1 MDIAPVGF
9 TDGGLFHSLTYSAQP
24 FYNKGR
30 TTHFFSAQQKKH
42 GGEEGI
48 PNKSRYS
55 RTPIT

>member
-9 TDGGLFHSLTYSAQP
+9 TGGGLFHSLTYSAQP

-30 TTHFFSAQQKKH
+30 TTHFFSAQQKNM

-48 PNKSRYS
+48 PQ
-55 RTPIT
+55 